1 MSGFALFLRNR
12 YQQEEGGEKY
22 DEKAHVFYYGFDP
35 YVAMCASAFAVEPR
49 ANRISPSLE
58 FDGTTANC
66 KVVII
71 SSGDDIDATMELW
84 RGSTLV
90 GSWPGEGTSY
100 VSISGKCNV
109 TKGITYT
116 LKVSGTIGG
125 ERIDYDGIS
134 RTC

>member
-1 MSGFALFLRNR
+1 MKKLMSLITALILMS
-12 YQQEEGGEKY
+12 
-22 DEKAHVFYYGFDP
+22 
-35 YVAMCASAFAVEPR
+35 AMCASAFAVEPR

-71 SSGDDIDATMELW
+71 SSGDDINATLELW
-84 RGSTLV
+84 GGSTLV
-90 GSWPGEGTSY
+90 GSWPSKGSSY

-109 TKGITYT
+109 KKGVTYT

-125 ERIDYDGIS
+125 VSIDYGGIS

>member
-1 MSGFALFLRNR
+1 MTKKIMSLVTALILM
-12 YQQEEGGEKY
+12 
-22 DEKAHVFYYGFDP
+22 A
-35 YVAMCASAFAVEPR
+35 AMCASAFAVEPR

-71 SSGDDIDATMELW
+71 SNGDDIDATLELW

-90 GSWPGEGTSY
+90 DSWPGEGTSY
-100 VSISGKCNV
+100 VSISGKCTV
-109 TKGITYT
+109 KKGVTYT

-125 ERIDYDGIS
+125 VSIDCDNIS